1 MRFEVFMGMKMH
13 VVLLND
19 RYRYVVLNPTK

>member
-1 MRFEVFMGMKMH
+1 MGMKMH